1 MAEVVGSSPIGS
13 TISMRTKIIL
23 KLLVIISI
31 SGCGG
36 GSGNDSSQ
44 NPVNQM
50 PPSGINP
57 NQKGT
62 LDGYLQHNGI
72 RREFILY
79 VPQSYN
85 QSNPT
90 AVIFNFHGFGSNAF
104 EQMNYGDFRDLAD
117 ENAFIIAHPQGTTTY
132 GNGPHWNNWNGD
144 GGTSNQDDI
153 GFIDA
158 LISLLQT
165 LYNIDDQRVYSTG
178 MSNGGFFSYHLA
190 CNLGARIAAVASVT
204 GTMSPQTYS
213 SCTPTRPISVMQMHG
228 LQDSV
233 VPFLGFP
240 SLGLSQTDL
249 MEFWAAHN
257 NCSSQPDISLVDDL
271 APNDGSTGI
280 KTSFLNCDKGT
291 SVEFFLFD
299 GAGHTWP
306 GTGNKAGSNSVNM
319 DIDGVSEIYNFF
331 NKNVLNP

>member
-44 NPVNQM
+44 SPINQM

-90 AVIFNFHGFGSNAF
+90 SVIINFHGFGSNAF

-117 ENAFIIAHPQGTTTY
+117 ENGFIIAHPQGTTTY
-132 GNGPHWNNWNGD
+132 
-144 GGTSNQDDI
+144 
-153 GFIDA
+153 
-158 LISLLQT
+158 
-165 LYNIDDQRVYSTG
+165 
-178 MSNGGFFSYHLA
+178 
-190 CNLGARIAAVASVT
+190 
-204 GTMSPQTYS
+204 
-213 SCTPTRPISVMQMHG
+213 
-228 LQDSV
+228 
-233 VPFLGFP
+233 
-240 SLGLSQTDL
+240 
-249 MEFWAAHN
+249 
-257 NCSSQPDISLVDDL
+257 
-271 APNDGSTGI
+271 
-280 KTSFLNCDKGT
+280 
-291 SVEFFLFD
+291 
-299 GAGHTWP
+299 
-306 GTGNKAGSNSVNM
+306 
-319 DIDGVSEIYNFF
+319 
-331 NKNVLNP
+331 

>member
-44 NPVNQM
+44 SPVNQM

-90 AVIFNFHGFGSNAF
+90 AVG
-104 EQMNYGDFRDLAD
+104 
-117 ENAFIIAHPQGTTTY
+117 
-132 GNGPHWNNWNGD
+132 
-144 GGTSNQDDI
+144 
-153 GFIDA
+153 
-158 LISLLQT
+158 LL
-165 LYNIDDQRVYSTG
+165 
-178 MSNGGFFSYHLA
+178 
-190 CNLGARIAAVASVT
+190 
-204 GTMSPQTYS
+204 
-213 SCTPTRPISVMQMHG
+213 
-228 LQDSV
+228 
-233 VPFLGFP
+233 
-240 SLGLSQTDL
+240 
-249 MEFWAAHN
+249 
-257 NCSSQPDISLVDDL
+257 
-271 APNDGSTGI
+271 
-280 KTSFLNCDKGT
+280 
-291 SVEFFLFD
+291 
-299 GAGHTWP
+299 
-306 GTGNKAGSNSVNM
+306 
-319 DIDGVSEIYNFF
+319 
-331 NKNVLNP
+331 

>member
-1 MAEVVGSSPIGS
+1 
-13 TISMRTKIIL
+13 
-23 KLLVIISI
+23 
-31 SGCGG
+31 
-36 GSGNDSSQ
+36 
-44 NPVNQM
+44 
-50 PPSGINP
+50 
-57 NQKGT
+57 
-62 LDGYLQHNGI
+62 
-72 RREFILY
+72 
-79 VPQSYN
+79 
-85 QSNPT
+85 
-90 AVIFNFHGFGSNAF
+90 
-104 EQMNYGDFRDLAD
+104 MNYGDFRDLAD
-117 ENAFIIAHPQGTTTY
+117 ENGFIIAHPQGTTTY

-153 GFIDA
+153 GFIDQ

-213 SCTPTRPISVMQMHG
+213 SCSPTRPISVMQMHG

-280 KTSFLNCDKGT
+280 KTSYLNCDKGT

-319 DIDGVSEIYNFF
+319 DIDGVTEIYNFF
-331 NKNVLNP
+331 KKNVLNP